1 MNIRHA
7 LGAGLAAL
15 TLSAMPLARTAQAAD
30 FPVPNKPLRLVVG
43 FPAGGGTDLQARTVA
58 QYLSPILG
66 IPVIRPKNHEA
77 TIYGA
82 MLLAGLSSGVYGSLQ
97 DLSNMW
103 AVDRIF
109 EPEMSRDEADG
120 LYAGWV
126 AARELTKGW
135 TKKLPQH

>member
-1 MNIRHA
+1 MVYQTRDMVEAATVGGDVEIPELRVDG
-7 LGAGLAAL
+7 GAVKNNLL
-15 TLSAMPLARTAQAAD
+15 LQMQAD
-30 FPVPNKPLRLVVG
+30 
-43 FPAGGGTDLQARTVA
+43 
-58 QYLSPILG
+58 ILG